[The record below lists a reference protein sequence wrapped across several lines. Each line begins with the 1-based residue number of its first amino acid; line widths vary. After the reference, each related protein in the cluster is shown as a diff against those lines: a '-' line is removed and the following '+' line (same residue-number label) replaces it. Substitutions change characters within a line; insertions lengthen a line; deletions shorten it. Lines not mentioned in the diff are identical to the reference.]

1 MGRVD
6 AEAVTLPG
14 RLRPRSRDERHGRCH
29 SSGWVRFVLVASC
42 MLGACATRDRGE
54 ASGSTR
60 GLRVVSYNIR
70 HGCGSD
76 DKVDLA
82 RTAEALRALAPDLVA
97 LQEVDCGVRRSGG
110 VDQAAELGRL
120 LGMHHAFGSF
130 MDYQGGRYGMAFL
143 SRFPILRSHAIRLPP
158 GDEPRI
164 ALRID
169 VTAPGVG
176 ELTAV
181 NVHFNWVGDDTLRYA
196 QACALAE
203 QLTSI
208 GPRHLVLG
216 DFNDEPGSRTLQLF
230 HGLALEIAKPVTARL
245 TYPSPAPVKE
255 IDFVFASPRDDWL
268 VHEVRVVEETL
279 ASDHRPVLAVIEAR

>member
-1 MGRVD
+1 MPGPQRFPELMLIHASNRSRLSLMLLAGGLLTACAATEGR
-6 AEAVTLPG
+6 EAVEP
-14 RLRPRSRDERHGRCH
+14 
-29 SSGWVRFVLVASC
+29 A
-42 MLGACATRDRGE
+42 AT
-54 ASGSTR
+54 
-60 GLRVVSYNIR
+60 LRVVSYNIR

-76 DKVDLA
+76 DKVDLE
-82 RTAEALRALAPDLVA
+82 RTAAALRALAPDLVA
-97 LQEVDCGVRRSGG
+97 LQEVDNGVRRSGG

-196 QACALAE
+196 QARALAE
-203 QLTSI
+203 QLASI
-208 GPRHLVLG
+208 GPRYFVLG
-216 DFNDEPGSRTLQLF
+216 DFNDEPGSRTLRLF
-230 HGLALEIAKPVTARL
+230 HGLALEIAKPAAARL
-245 TYPSPAPVKE
+245 TYPSPVPVKE
-255 IDFVFASPRDDWL
+255 IDFVFASPRDGWR
-268 VHEVRVVEETL
+268 VHEVRVVAETL

>member
-1 MGRVD
+1 MP
-6 AEAVTLPG
+6 AHAST
-14 RLRPRSRDERHGRCH
+14 RSRLLL
-29 SSGWVRFVLVASC
+29 VLALVAGG
-42 MLGACATRDRGE
+42 LLDACAGTKGRDAARQG
-54 ASGSTR
+54 GT
-60 GLRVVSYNIR
+60 LRVVSYNIR

-76 DKVDLA
+76 DTVDLA
-82 RTAEALRALAPDLVA
+82 RTAAALRALAPDLVA

-169 VTAPGVG
+169 VAVPGVG

-196 QACALAE
+196 QARALAE
-203 QLTSI
+203 QLASI
-208 GPRHLVLG
+208 GPRYLVLG

-230 HGLALEIAKPVTARL
+230 QGQALEIAKPAAARL
-245 TYPSPAPVKE
+245 TYPAPAPVKE
-255 IDFVFASPRDDWL
+255 IDFVFASPTDGWR
-268 VHEVRVVEETL
+268 VHEVRAVAETL